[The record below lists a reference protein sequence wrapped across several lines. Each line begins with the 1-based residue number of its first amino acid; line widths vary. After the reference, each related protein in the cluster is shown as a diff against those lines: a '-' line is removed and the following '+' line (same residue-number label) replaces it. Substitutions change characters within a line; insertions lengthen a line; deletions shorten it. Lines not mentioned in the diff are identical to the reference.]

1 MLDKKAQTMYNRI
14 KKTDETIADLLAQL
28 EDAQKSQKTLKKDYH
43 THQVCTM
50 GGTVK
55 KHLENPDLPTAE
67 DMEVLME
74 LAFSQPAVRKKLNE
88 IMETRQRE
96 LEEAEA
102 KAQAEALA
110 AKTVKPV
117 PDEDDEAKEDTH
129 NGDILSNLLNTE
141 E

>member
-102 KAQAEALA
+102 KAEVEAQAV
-110 AKTVKPV
+110 KTAKPV
-117 PDEDDEAKEDTH
+117 SDEDADAKGDSH
-129 NGDILSNLLNTE
+129 NGDIRSNILETE

>member
-1 MLDKKAQTMYNRI
+1 MLDKKAQTMFNNI
-14 KKTDETIADLLAQL
+14 KKTDKTIAKLLAQI
-28 EDAQKSQKTLKKDYH
+28 EDAQEARKKLKKDYH

-50 GGTVK
+50 GGSVK
-55 KHLENPDLPTAE
+55 KHLNNPDLPTAE

-88 IMETRQRE
+88 IMEIRQRE

-102 KAQAEALA
+102 NAQPEAKAG
-110 AKTVKPV
+110 KMVKPV
-117 PDEDDEAKEDTH
+117 PDEDDEAKSDSR
-129 NGDILSNLLNTE
+129 NGDILSDLLNTE

>member
-1 MLDKKAQTMYNRI
+1 MLDKKAQTMYDRI
-14 KKTDETIADLLAQL
+14 NKTDKTIADLLAQI
-28 EDAQKSQKTLKKDYH
+28 EDAQKARKKLKKDYH

-102 KAQAEALA
+102 KALAEAQA
-110 AKTVKPV
+110 DTAVKPV
-117 PDEDDEAKEDTH
+117 PDEDDDAKDDSH
-129 NGDILSNLLNTE
+129 NGDILSNILGAE